1 MAYRKTVLHTQVG
14 DDQNL
19 TNLEWDRRA
28 VVDQTLDQQVFV
40 GGRTVNPADAD
51 TLIPITPVVNGYYY
65 EIRSDYP
72 VMFRI
77 NGNTATQQ
85 TMKSNNVQPVNVGAP
100 SPDRCFAAA
109 TAAVTSIYIA
119 PIAGATQAAKV
130 KILVLG
136 DPINSYT

>member
-14 DDQNL
+14 DDSNLQNDD
-19 TNLEWDRRA
+19 WDRRL
-28 VVDQTLDQQVFV
+28 VIDQSQDQQVFV
-40 GGRTVNPADAD
+40 GRRTVLPGDAD

-100 SPDRCFAAA
+100 TPDRCFAAA

-119 PIAGATQAAKV
+119 PISGAQQAAKV
-130 KILVLG
+130 KILVVG
-136 DPINSYT
+136 DPTNSYT